1 MLFTYVLVFL
11 FFIIFTIIIL
21 YFLSVYILPKK
32 IEEIRAMIDA
42 GQTKLAIRKLTEIL
56 EKDERNPYAHF
67 LLAEAY
73 FAEGNTQ
80 YAILEYRQVLKF
92 GRFDEKIRERHVRS
106 VLARLYKEKK
116 AFEEARNEYL
126 LLTKID
132 PANFENFFELG
143 IISFNMGQMDKAIA
157 YLKKSASLNSKHD
170 QSFFHLG
177 QIYFRNSSYADA
189 KQNFLNTIK
198 IDPTN
203 YQAHYFLGLVL
214 RQQADFEWA
223 LKEFE
228 IALKSDDLKVKSL
241 LARGSCFMEKN
252 QFPKA
257 VMEFE
262 RGLKFAK
269 KGSDTE
275 LNLRYFLA
283 ESQEKMRDIHSAI
296 VNWEKIVEVNP
307 KFKDVHQ
314 KLANYAEFRQDDRI
328 KDFMIAG
335 LAQFEHVTRKI
346 IGGMNYNI
354 TDIEIISDTEIEVI
368 AIENEGKWRNT
379 RQSNRIIRI
388 IRTTEAL
395 DEGYF
400 RRIHESMR
408 AKNATRILVITTGDI
423 TAKAVEFANT
433 RPIEIKGKAELVE
446 LLKKV

>member
-116 AFEEARNEYL
+116 AYEEAKNEFL

-157 YLKKSASLNSKHD
+157 YFKKSASLNSKHD
-170 QSFFHLG
+170 QSFFYLG

-189 KQNFLNTIK
+189 KQSFLNTIK

-433 RPIEIKGKAELVE
+433 RPIEIKGKTELVE

>member
-21 YFLSVYILPKK
+21 YLLSVYVLPKK

-42 GQTKLAIRKLTEIL
+42 GQTKLAIRKLTELL

-73 FAEGNTQ
+73 LAEGNAQ

-92 GRFDEKIRERHVRS
+92 GRFDEKIKEKYIRS
-106 VLARLYKEKK
+106 MLAKLYKEKK
-116 AFEEARNEYL
+116 ALPEARNEYL

-143 IISFNMGQMDKAIA
+143 VLSFNMGQLDKAIA
-157 YLKKSASLNSKHD
+157 FLKKSVSLNSKHD
-170 QSFFHLG
+170 QSFYYLG
-177 QIYFRNSSYADA
+177 QIFFRNGAYADA

-198 IDPTN
+198 LDPAN

-214 RQQADFEWA
+214 RQQGDFEWA

-228 IALKSDDLKVKSL
+228 VSMKSDDLKVRSL
-241 LARGSCFMEKN
+241 LARGNCFMEKG

-269 KGSDTE
+269 KGSDIE
-275 LNLRYFLA
+275 LNMRYFLA
-283 ESQEKMRDIHSAI
+283 ECQEKMRDIHSAI
-296 VNWEKIVEVNP
+296 VNWEKIMGVNP
-307 KFKDVHQ
+307 KFKDVQQ

-346 IGGMNYNI
+346 ISGMNYNI

-368 AIENEGKWRNT
+368 AVENEGKWRNT

-388 IRTTEAL
+388 IRTTEPL
-395 DEGYF
+395 EEGYF
-400 RRIHESMR
+400 RRLHESMR
-408 AKNATRILVITTGDI
+408 AKNATRIMIITTGDVS
-423 TAKAVEFANT
+423 AKAIEFANT
-433 RPIEIKGKAELVE
+433 RPIEVKGKAELVE
-446 LLKKV
+446 LLKKI